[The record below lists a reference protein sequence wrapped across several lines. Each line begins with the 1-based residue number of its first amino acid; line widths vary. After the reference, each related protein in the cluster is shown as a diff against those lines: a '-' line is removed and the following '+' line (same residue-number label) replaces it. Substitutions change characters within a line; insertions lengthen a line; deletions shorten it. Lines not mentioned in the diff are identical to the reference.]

1 MTGRLDGKVALITG
15 AGSGMGRE
23 ACLVFTGE
31 GARVAAVDVD
41 TAGLEGTETAVRAA
55 GGEISS
61 FVADVA
67 VEEQVR
73 DAVEGAV
80 ERFGAL
86 HVLYNNA
93 GVLWRDRDVSVLATD
108 EEVWD
113 RVFAINLKG
122 MVWVCKYGIPHLVAA
137 GGGAVVNVG
146 STSALLGDTVPQ
158 DAYTASKGAVI
169 SLTRNLAVQFGPQG
183 VRANCIHPGFTDTP
197 MQTVRTSDP
206 AWVDAATAGIPLG
219 RLGTARDIANAALF
233 LASDDAAYVTGTE
246 LVVDGGSVVV

>member
-1 MTGRLDGKVALITG
+1 MAPLPSGGVTARLEGKVALITG

-23 ACLVFTGE
+23 ACVVFARE
-31 GARVAAVDVD
+31 GAHVAAVDID
-41 TAGLEGTETAVRAA
+41 GDPLEETADSVRAT
-55 GGEISS
+55 GGEIAT

-67 VEEQVR
+67 VEQQVR
-73 DAVEGAV
+73 EAVRDSV

-93 GVLWRDRDVSVLATD
+93 GVLWRERDVSVLETE

-113 RVFAINLKG
+113 RVLAINLKG
-122 MVWVCKYGIPHLVAA
+122 MVWVCKYGIPHLISA
-137 GGGAVVNVG
+137 GGGAIVNIG
-146 STSALLGDTVPQ
+146 STSALLGDSIPQ

-206 AWVDAATAGIPLG
+206 AWVEAAAAEIPLVAW
-219 RLGTARDIANAALF
+219 RPRET
-233 LASDDAAYVTGTE
+233 S
-246 LVVDGGSVVV
+246 

>member
-15 AGSGMGRE
+15 AGRGMGRE
-23 ACLVFTGE
+23 ACLLFASE
-31 GARVAAVDVD
+31 GARIAALDVD
-41 TAGLEGTETAVRAA
+41 PEALGNTAVAVGAAA
-55 GGEISS
+55 GEIAT

-73 DAVEGAV
+73 GAVEGAI

-86 HVLYNNA
+86 HILYNNA
-93 GVLWRDRDVSVLATD
+93 GVLWRDRDVSVLETD

-122 MVWVCKYGIPHLVAA
+122 MLWVCKYGIPYLIA
-137 GGGAVVNVG
+137 GGGGAIVNVG
-146 STSALLGDTVPQ
+146 STSALLGDTIPQ

-169 SLTRNLAVQFGPQG
+169 SLTRNLAVQFGPHG
-183 VRANCIHPGFTDTP
+183 IRANCIHPGFTDTP

-206 AWVDAATAGIPLG
+206 EWVEAAIAEIPLG
-219 RLGTARDIANAALF
+219 RLATARDIVQAALF
-233 LASDDAAYVTGTE
+233 LASDEAAYVTGTE
-246 LVVDGGSVVV
+246 LVVDGGAVVV